1 MSRHSI
7 TDKDGQTYAYGY
19 DRPTSQ
25 YFLDVISDDPDAS
38 IYLPYVGFDSPITKW
53 QRGTHVHLLEALMH
67 FNVWDLIPEEHR
79 TAITFDLPIP
89 EPKRHSI
96 PIPFN
101 SVPF

>member
-7 TDKDGQTYAYGY
+7 TDKDGQTFAYGY

-25 YFLDVISDDPDAS
+25 YFLDVISDEPDAS

-53 QRGTHVHLLEALMH
+53 QGGTHVHLMEAMIH
-67 FNVWDLIPEEHR
+67 FKIWTIIPVEHR
-79 TAITFDLPIP
+79 DFIVMDLPIP
-89 EPKRHSI
+89 DAKRNPSVI
-96 PIPFN
+96 PPD